1 MAVARDQAL
10 SAYFRSPRLLR
21 RLNRG
26 HVNDSWLVAQH
37 DRRFVVQRINRVAF
51 KNLHVV
57 ARNFDN
63 ASRLLRSR
71 DVRTVKARETR
82 TGEPW
87 FFDESGD
94 LWRAYGYVD
103 GRVAS
108 PRSASAVRDVAHAFG
123 AFARALDALDR
134 SRFELAIPRF
144 HDFEHRVR
152 QFERAVASDRVGR
165 ARACARDVDRVRGLV
180 AEVRALDEFTLWK
193 RQPVRLVHNDAKPAN
208 LVRHAPER
216 PCVIDLDTIGPGR
229 LGYDLGELVRSI
241 IPERD
246 TGEPLDVAMIERVW
260 SGFID
265 GWRHPLER
273 AERASVP
280 IAGVVLAVEL
290 ASRYL
295 ADHLDGDRYFAL
307 DGPITN
313 QARARVQVHRAAKQL
328 DVMDDLRDRA
338 EILIASRT

>member
-1 MAVARDQAL
+1 
-10 SAYFRSPRLLR
+10 
-21 RLNRG
+21 
-26 HVNDSWLVAQH
+26 
-37 DRRFVVQRINRVAF
+37 VVQRINRVAF
-51 KNLHVV
+51 KDLHVV

-71 DVRTVKARETR
+71 DVRTVRARATR
-82 TGEPW
+82 AGEPW

-94 LWRAYGYVD
+94 LWRAYAYVD
-103 GRVAS
+103 GRVAP
-108 PRSASAVRDVAHAFG
+108 PRTAAAVREVAHAFG
-123 AFARALDALDR
+123 AFARALNELGA

-144 HDFEHRVR
+144 HDFEHRMR
-152 QFERAVASDRVGR
+152 QFERAVATDRVGR
-165 ARACARDVDRVRGLV
+165 ARSCARDVDRLRVLV
-180 AEVRALDEFTLWK
+180 TAVRALDEFALWK
-193 RQPVRLVHNDAKPAN
+193 RQPARVVHNDAKPAN

-273 AERASVP
+273 AERASIP

-307 DGPITN
+307 DGASTN
-313 QARARVQVHRAAKQL
+313 QARAGVQMRRAATQL
-328 DVMDDLRDRA
+328 AVMDDLRDRA

>member
-10 SAYFRSPRLLR
+10 SAYFRHPRLLR
-21 RLNRG
+21 RLTRG
-26 HVNDSWLVAQH
+26 HVNESWLVAQD

-51 KNLHVV
+51 NDLHVV

-71 DVRTVKARETR
+71 DVRTVRARATR
-82 TGEPW
+82 AGEPW

-94 LWRAYGYVD
+94 LWRAYAYVD
-103 GRVAS
+103 GRVAA
-108 PRSASAVRDVAHAFG
+108 PRSAAPVHNVAHAFG
-123 AFARALDALDR
+123 AFARALAALDKT
-134 SRFELAIPRF
+134 RFELAIPRF
-144 HDFEHRVR
+144 HDFDHRVR
-152 QFERAVASDRVGR
+152 QFERAVAADRVGR
-165 ARACARDVDRVRGLV
+165 ARSCTRDIDRVRALV
-180 AEVRALDEFTLWK
+180 SEVRALDEFAMWK
-193 RQPVRLVHNDAKPAN
+193 RQPVRVVHNDAKPAN

-246 TGEPLDVAMIERVW
+246 RGEPLDVPMIERVW

-265 GWRHPLER
+265 GWRYPLER

-307 DGPITN
+307 YGAITN
-313 QARARVQVHRAAKQL
+313 QARARVQMRRAATQL
-328 DVMDDLRDRA
+328 DVMDVLRDRA
-338 EILIASRT
+338 EILIANRM